1 MNIKFKH
8 LTIGTLSAALAVPL
22 VAQAELFTFDPTGG
36 GAGIANLALIDQAP
50 GSALA
55 QGGVTAIN
63 NFLAGSGNTN
73 FTLHYQ
79 ANLSSIQFA
88 DTSIGFAN
96 GSGGNFFTYVAGFG
110 ETVVGASPFPGTAT
124 FAFDAANPV
133 NFFNMYASNAIGN
146 NLTGTGFVN
155 GAPILTA
162 HVVAVPTSNF
172 QVTSPLGASS
182 NLDQSPNGDQWAGQQ
197 TVTGGGSSDIT
208 LVIDSVNSGYFPSLT
223 PAQTIT
229 ISFFNN
235 SQVDP
240 FKQVDPSKCFNTDGS
255 VCGGGGGIDVFGLG
269 TLGAVN
275 GANTSGPDIIFQA
288 DGNQSFA
295 VPEPASLALIGLGLS
310 LMGIFGKSR
319 RRAG

>member
-1 MNIKFKH
+1 MNTKFKH
-8 LTIGTLSAALAVPL
+8 LTIGTLSTLLAVPL

-36 GAGIANLALIDQAP
+36 GAGTANLALIDQAP

-63 NFLAGSGNTN
+63 NFLAGSGSTN

-96 GSGGNFFTYVAGFG
+96 GSGGNFFTFVAGFG
-110 ETVVGASPFPGTAT
+110 ETVVGADPFPGTAS
-124 FAFDAANPV
+124 FKFDPTNPV
-133 NFFNMYASNAIGN
+133 NFFNMYATSTVGN
-146 NLTGTGFVN
+146 NLTGTGFIS
-155 GAPILTA
+155 GAPILSA
-162 HVVAVPTSNF
+162 HIVTVPTSNF
-172 QVTSPLGASS
+172 QVTDPAPT
-182 NLDQSPNGDQWAGQQ
+182 NLDNSPNGDQWGGQQ
-197 TVTGGGSSDIT
+197 SVTGGGVSDIT
-208 LVIDSVNSGYFPSLT
+208 LVVDSVNAGYFPSLT
-223 PAQTIT
+223 PASTIT

-240 FKQVDPSKCFNTDGS
+240 FRQVDPSQCFNVTGS
-255 VCGGGGGIDVFGLG
+255 TCDGGGGIISLG
-269 TLGAVN
+269 TLGALN
-275 GANTSGPDIIFQA
+275 GGTVGPNFEFQA
-288 DGNQSFA
+288 DGTQSFA

>member
-1 MNIKFKH
+1 MNTKFKH
-8 LTIGTLSAALAVPL
+8 LTIGTLSAVLAVPL

-36 GAGIANLALIDQAP
+36 GAGTANLALIDQAP

-63 NFLAGSGNTN
+63 NFLAGAGSTN

-79 ANLSSIQFA
+79 ANLSAMQFA

-96 GSGGNFFTYVAGFG
+96 GTGGNFFTFVAGFG
-110 ETVVGASPFPGTAT
+110 ETVVGASPYPGTAT

-133 NFFNMYASNAIGN
+133 NFFNMYASNAIGD

-162 HVVAVPTSNF
+162 HVIAVPTSNF
-172 QVTSPLGASS
+172 QITDATPTT
-182 NLDQSPNGDQWAGQQ
+182 LDHSPNGDQWGGQQ
-197 TVTGGGSSDIT
+197 SVTGGGSSDIT

-223 PAQTIT
+223 PASTIT

-240 FKQVDPSKCFNTDGS
+240 FKQVDPSQCFNTDGS
-255 VCGGGGGIDVFGLG
+255 VCGGGGGIDVFGLS
-269 TLGAVN
+269 TLGALN
-275 GANTSGPDIIFQA
+275 GASGPDIIFQA

>member
-1 MNIKFKH
+1 MNPKFKH
-8 LTIGTLSAALAVPL
+8 LAVVTFSAAFAMPL

-36 GAGIANLALIDQAP
+36 GAGTANLALIDQAP

-55 QGGVTAIN
+55 EGGVTAIN

-79 ANLSSIQFA
+79 ANLSAIQFA
-88 DTSIGFAN
+88 DTSIGFSN
-96 GSGGNFFTYVAGFG
+96 GTGGNFFTFVAGFG
-110 ETVVGASPFPGTAT
+110 ETVIGASPFPGTAT

-133 NFFNMYASNAIGN
+133 NFFNMYASNAIAD
-146 NLTGTGFVN
+146 NLNGTGFVN
-155 GAPILTA
+155 GTPILTA
-162 HVVAVPTSNF
+162 HVIAVPTSNF
-172 QVTSPLGASS
+172 QVTSAAGASS
-182 NLDQSPNGDQWAGQQ
+182 NLDQSPNGDQWGGQQ
-197 TVTGGGSSDIT
+197 SVTGGGSSDIT
-208 LVIDSVNSGYFPSLT
+208 LVVDSVNSGYFPTLT
-223 PAQTIT
+223 PASTVT

-240 FKQVDPSKCFNTDGS
+240 FRQVDPSQCFNTDGS
-255 VCGGGGGIDVFGLG
+255 VCGGGGGINVLG

-275 GANTSGPDIIFQA
+275 GATTGTNVIFQA

-310 LMGIFGKSR
+310 FMGFFGKSR

>member
-1 MNIKFKH
+1 MNTKFKH
-8 LTIGTLSAALAVPL
+8 LTIGTLSTLLAVPL

-36 GAGIANLALIDQAP
+36 GAGTANLALIDQAP

-63 NFLAGSGNTN
+63 NFLAGSGSTN

-96 GSGGNFFTYVAGFG
+96 GSGGNFFTFVAGFG
-110 ETVVGASPFPGTAT
+110 ETVVGADPFPGTAS
-124 FAFDAANPV
+124 FKFDPTNPV
-133 NFFNMYASNAIGN
+133 NFFNMYATSTVGN
-146 NLTGTGFVN
+146 NLTGTGFIS
-155 GAPILTA
+155 GAPILSA
-162 HVVAVPTSNF
+162 HIVTVPTSNF
-172 QVTSPLGASS
+172 QVTDPAPT
-182 NLDQSPNGDQWAGQQ
+182 NLDNSPNGDQWGGQQ
-197 TVTGGGSSDIT
+197 SVTGGGVSDIT
-208 LVIDSVNSGYFPSLT
+208 LVVDSVNAGYFPSLT
-223 PAQTIT
+223 PASTIT

-240 FKQVDPSKCFNTDGS
+240 FRQVDPSQCFNVTGS
-255 VCGGGGGIDVFGLG
+255 TCDGGGGIISLG
-269 TLGAVN
+269 TLGALN
-275 GANTSGPDIIFQA
+275 GGTVGPIFEFQA
-288 DGNQSFA
+288 DGTQSFA